1 MVNNRTPIKEAG
13 RIVTHPDRPDR
24 ANKRMVACFLDAD
37 AFREFK
43 ILVAEQDSTT
53 DGMVNKAIALLFESY
68 GRPAPKSIVARL
80 KTLFP
85 G

>member
-1 MVNNRTPIKEAG
+1 MTSKRTSIREAG
-13 RIVTHPDRPDR
+13 HLVTHPDRPDR
-24 ANKRMVACFLDAD
+24 ANKRTVGCFLDAD

-43 ILVAEQDSTT
+43 MLVAEQDGTT

-68 GRPAPKSIVARL
+68 GRRPPKSIVSRL

-85 G
+85 E